1 MARPRINRVALGDVH
16 KVQKELGVGKSI
28 LLTGA
33 AGGVGQAISAALTE
47 ADHEVVA
54 FDRLETPGASR
65 SIVGDILD
73 RRAVLEAAED
83 IDVIIH
89 LAASPDEADFI
100 DELLEPNV
108 RGLYHVCDAA
118 RAQSVPRLVLA
129 SSVQVVTGHSF
140 KVSGDSINQLIRI
153 EDGPRVINHYGLT
166 KLWAEGIGEM
176 YSRVHKMTVIAA
188 RLGWLPRSV
197 EHAKDLEASSWG
209 ADVYLSHGDA
219 GRFFRACVETELDEG
234 QFEILFACSKSA
246 NVDRFDLEPSRRI
259 LGYKPEDTWPEG
271 QPFI

>member
-1 MARPRINRVALGDVH
+1 
-16 KVQKELGVGKSI
+16 VGKSI

-33 AGGVGQAISAALTE
+33 AGGVGQAISAALMD

-54 FDRLETPGASR
+54 FDRLKASGVSR
-65 SIVGDILD
+65 TIVGDILD
-73 RRAVLEAAED
+73 RQAVLDAAEGM
-83 IDVIIH
+83 DVIIH

-118 RAQSVPRLVLA
+118 QAQSVPRLVLA

-140 KVSGDSINQLIRI
+140 DHLIKI
-153 EDGPRVINHYGLT
+153 EDGPCVINHYALT

-176 YSRVHKMTVIAA
+176 YSRVHNMTVIAA

-197 EHAKDLEASSWG
+197 DHAQELAASSWG
-209 ADVYLSHGDA
+209 PDVYLSHGDA

-234 QFEILFACSKSA
+234 QFEVLFACSKS
-246 NVDRFDLEPSRRI
+246 VKFDRLDLEPTTRI
-259 LGYKPEDTWPEG
+259 LGFEPEDTWPDG

>member
-1 MARPRINRVALGDVH
+1 M
-16 KVQKELGVGKSI
+16 GKSI

-33 AGGVGQAISAALTE
+33 AGGVGQAIRAALMG
-47 ADHEVVA
+47 AGHGVVT
-54 FDRLETPGASR
+54 FDRLETPGFTR
-65 SIVGDILD
+65 SIVADIMD
-73 RRAVLEAAED
+73 RRAVLEAAEGM
-83 IDVIIH
+83 DVIIH

-118 RAQSVPRLVLA
+118 RAWAVPRLILA

-140 KVSGDSINQLIRI
+140 RVPSRSFNRLIRV
-153 EDGPRVINHYGLT
+153 EDGPRPVNHYGLT

-176 YSRVHKMTVIAA
+176 YSRIHNMTVVAA

-197 EHAKDLEASSWG
+197 EHANDLAASSWG
-209 ADVYLSHGDA
+209 SDVYLSHGDA
-219 GRFFRACVETELDEG
+219 GRFFRACVEAELDEG
-234 QFEILFACSKSA
+234 QFEILFACSKSV
-246 NVDRFDLEPSRRI
+246 NVDRLDLEPSRRI